1 MCKIMKVSTSA
12 FYSWQERP
20 AKVISVEELQLYRRC
35 KELFKQSRE
44 SLGSRMMAKKLQE
57 EGVTVGRYR
66 ARSLMRKLGLK
77 VRQRIAYKVTTKR
90 KHHHE
95 IADNLL
101 NQQFNPMTPNVA
113 WAGDVT
119 YLRTNEGWMYL
130 AIVMDL
136 YSRKII
142 GCSINKRMTT
152 PLVMSAMEMAINLRQ
167 PGEGVLF
174 HSDRGSQYTSK
185 KYRKLLSKHKI
196 EASMSSVGA
205 CLDNAPV
212 ERFFGSL
219 KNEWLLNV
227 VHLTRESMAEDV
239 KAYIRYYNHDRLH
252 TANEYL
258 SPVNFEN
265 SRKKVSCLT

>member
-1 MCKIMKVSTSA
+1 M
-12 FYSWQERP
+12 
-20 AKVISVEELQLYRRC
+20 
-35 KELFKQSRE
+35 
-44 SLGSRMMAKKLQE
+44 
-57 EGVTVGRYR
+57 
-66 ARSLMRKLGLK
+66 
-77 VRQRIAYKVTTKR
+77 TTKR

-101 NQQFNPMTPNVA
+101 NQQFNPTTPNVA

-185 KYRKLLSKHKI
+185 KYRKLLSKHKNKFAQNSIYLSSQQATRYFGKLPLRVVMRFVFFRSKLRGIRPLAI

>member
-1 MCKIMKVSTSA
+1 MGATTQVLVSSVTFEIRKYRGDLFEGKRNPCKLLM
-12 FYSWQERP
+12 
-20 AKVISVEELQLYRRC
+20 
-35 KELFKQSRE
+35 E
-44 SLGSRMMAKKLQE
+44 SDNAKKFQ
-57 EGVTVGRYR
+57 
-66 ARSLMRKLGLK
+66 
-77 VRQRIAYKVTTKR
+77 
-90 KHHHE
+90 
-95 IADNLL
+95 
-101 NQQFNPMTPNVA
+101 
-113 WAGDVT
+113 
-119 YLRTNEGWMYL
+119 RTNEGWMYL

-142 GCSINKRMTT
+142 GYSINKRMTT

-167 PGEGVLF
+167 PGEGALF
-174 HSDRGSQYTSK
+174 YGDRGSQYTSK

-205 CLDNAPV
+205 CLDSAPV
-212 ERFFGSL
+212 EHFFGSL

-227 VHLTRESMAEDV
+227 VPLTRESMAEDV